1 MQKRFFN
8 PGSVSICAQ
17 ISQPDWNT
25 GKPLLVFL
33 HYWGG
38 TSSTWHKL
46 TTPTSPTSLSL
57 LFPIIALDLRGWG
70 DSAHPQ
76 ETVGGPSVYSV
87 QAMALDVASVLSQLE
102 QDENDRSLLGN
113 GIVLVGH
120 SMGAKVA
127 LASLASM
134 ADTIFPQVKGLVLVA
149 PAPPTSLDL
158 PSEMKAQQQVAYESA
173 ESVRWTV
180 ENVLANTKRLDPSDV
195 DLVIRGSLGGSSCA
209 KKAWPSYGMQ
219 EDVSPALHRLLSS
232 SRVPIKASVLVGEL
246 DVVEPQERVQTQ
258 VVEFLQRHEIQVSMR
273 VLPGVK
279 HLIPLEDP
287 GAIFQEIC
295 HL

>member
-1 MQKRFFN
+1 
-8 PGSVSICAQ
+8 
-17 ISQPDWNT
+17 
-25 GKPLLVFL
+25 
-33 HYWGG
+33 
-38 TSSTWHKL
+38 
-46 TTPTSPTSLSL
+46 
-57 LFPIIALDLRGWG
+57 
-70 DSAHPQ
+70 
-76 ETVGGPSVYSV
+76 
-87 QAMALDVASVLSQLE
+87 MALDVASVLSQLE